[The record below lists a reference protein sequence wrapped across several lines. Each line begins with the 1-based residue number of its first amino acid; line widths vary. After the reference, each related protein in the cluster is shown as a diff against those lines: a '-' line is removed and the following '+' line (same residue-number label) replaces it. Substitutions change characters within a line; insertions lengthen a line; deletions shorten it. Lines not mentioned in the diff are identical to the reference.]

1 MPTVDISKGGAE
13 RSRKSRD
20 AGQHREGSGAL
31 GKEGERESASCSEKK
46 LCSEG
51 RRVTRVEHVFGL
63 VGCFFFNIGRDR
75 NVVII

>member
-1 MPTVDISKGGAE
+1 MPGSIGRDLELLG
-13 RSRKSRD
+13 RKD
-20 AGQHREGSGAL
+20 
-31 GKEGERESASCSEKK
+31 GERESASCSEKK